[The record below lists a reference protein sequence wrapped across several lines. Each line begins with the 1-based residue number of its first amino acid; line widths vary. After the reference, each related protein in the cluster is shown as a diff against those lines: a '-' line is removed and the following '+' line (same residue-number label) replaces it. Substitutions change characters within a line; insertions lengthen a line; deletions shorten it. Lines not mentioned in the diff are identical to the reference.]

1 MNSIFGIVGLF
12 CGVYALR
19 SWYLVKKTSDI
30 KKSVLYPNMNN
41 APVIKK
47 CNDKE
52 GYIKETL
59 PKLLV
64 IAVFASIYGVAELY
78 NTYVTQIPMVLIP
91 TMILLGIVLIWVMIS
106 VKKMNDKY
114 FK

>member
-12 CGVYALR
+12 CGVYSLR
-19 SWYLVKKTSDI
+19 SWYLLKKTSDI

-41 APVIKK
+41 SPVVKK
-47 CNDKE
+47 CTDKE

-59 PKLLV
+59 PKLLI
-64 IAVFASIYGVAELY
+64 IAIFASIYGAAELY
-78 NTYVTQIPMVLIP
+78 NALVAQIPMVLIP
-91 TMILLGIVLIWVMIS
+91 AMILLGVVLFWVMIA